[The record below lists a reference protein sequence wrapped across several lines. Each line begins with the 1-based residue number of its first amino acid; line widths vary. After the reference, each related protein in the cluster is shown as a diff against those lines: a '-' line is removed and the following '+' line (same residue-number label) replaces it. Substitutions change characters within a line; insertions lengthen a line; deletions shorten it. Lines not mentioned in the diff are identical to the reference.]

1 MTKTNAAML
10 LYFEFYRRIKVI
22 TSAKYSGNDYLIL
35 LCWFAENLKCQF
47 LGIRNLTH

>member
-22 TSAKYSGNDYLIL
+22 TSAKYSGNDYLII